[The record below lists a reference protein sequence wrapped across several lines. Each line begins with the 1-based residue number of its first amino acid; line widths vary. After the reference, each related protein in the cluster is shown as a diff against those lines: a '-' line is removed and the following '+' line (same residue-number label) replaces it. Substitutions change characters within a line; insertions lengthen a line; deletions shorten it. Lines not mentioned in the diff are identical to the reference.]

1 MAALNI
7 LQVVKF
13 ATMTWGVVPRWIS
26 GTSTKCW
33 PPKPKG
39 GESRSE
45 TTPLALL
52 PELLPQAR
60 RPVSCQCRDPGK
72 STSPWLVLSK

>member
-1 MAALNI
+1 MAAFNI

-13 ATMTWGVVPRWIS
+13 AMMTWGVVPRWIS
-26 GTSTKCW
+26 GTSIKRW
-33 PPKPKG
+33 PSPKLKG
-39 GESRSE
+39 GRSRSE

-52 PELLPQAR
+52 SELLPAGSELSVQ
-60 RPVSCQCRDPGK
+60 DPGK